1 MDRNAASTPF
11 DTQANCMDWMRLYA
25 ALSIILGHSMR
36 WLSAPDAASVRAF
49 SIFPGLIIFFAMS
62 GFLITASMER
72 RLSPWPQFLWRRFIR
87 LYPGMWVC
95 FLVSLA
101 VVAVM
106 TRLYGIE
113 VSAWSWVKWIG
124 AQLTF
129 FQFYTPADLK
139 AYGIGNPNGVLWMIP
154 LMLCMYVLMRFAYPF
169 LRKAGMAVWL
179 CLLAALVAVAVG
191 AHWCYPSLPL
201 LWQKLVYVSILPYMY
216 IFFLAMFLCHFKA
229 RILPVLC
236 RWWWVVLL
244 LYVVWVKG
252 KACWHIHMP
261 GLYLDIL
268 TGCLVCILSIAVAY
282 RFRLPRLKHD
292 YSYPLFLY
300 HQIFVNIFVVTG
312 FTHSWYA
319 VLCVFAG
326 TIVCAVLSCRL
337 VEEPAARFL
346 KRFPQS

>member
-1 MDRNAASTPF
+1 MDRNAESTPF

-25 ALSIILGHSMR
+25 ALSIILGHSMH

-49 SIFPGLIIFFAMS
+49 NIFYGLIIFFAMS

-72 RLSPWPQFLWRRFIR
+72 RLSSWPQFLWRRFIR

-169 LRKAGMAVWL
+169 LRKAGTAVWL

-191 AHWCYPSLPL
+191 AHWCYPSLPP
-201 LWQKLVYVSILPYMY
+201 LWQKLVFVSILPYMY

-229 RILPVLC
+229 RILPFLC

-261 GLYLDIL
+261 GLYLDVL
-268 TGCLVCILSIAVAY
+268 SGCLVCILSIAVAY

-300 HQIFVNIFVVTG
+300 HEIFVNIFVVTG
-312 FTHSWYA
+312 FTHSWNA

-346 KRFPQS
+346 KRFSLP

>member
-1 MDRNAASTPF
+1 MDRNAESTPF
-11 DTQANCMDWMRLYA
+11 DTQANCMDWIRLYA
-25 ALSIILGHSMR
+25 ALSIILGHSMH
-36 WLSAPDAASVRAF
+36 WLSAPGAATVRAF
-49 SIFPGLIIFFAMS
+49 NIFYGLIIFFAMS

-72 RLSPWPQFLWRRFIR
+72 RLSSWPQFLWRRFIR

-191 AHWCYPSLPL
+191 AHWCYPSLPP
-201 LWQKLVYVSILPYMY
+201 LWQKLVFVSILPYMY
-216 IFFLAMFLCHFKA
+216 IFFLAMFLCHFKE
-229 RILPVLC
+229 RILPFLC

-252 KACWHIHMP
+252 KDYWRIDMP

-268 TGCLVCILSIAVAY
+268 SGCLVCILSIAVAY

-300 HQIFVNIFVVTG
+300 HEIFVNIFVMVG
-312 FTHSWYA
+312 FTHSWNA

-346 KRFPQS
+346 KRFSLP